1 MTSRR
6 EFLTGASAA
15 GLLSSFTIPGIAV
28 AAANTHKRFV
38 LVILRGGM
46 DGLAAFPPIG
56 DPNYQSLRGGL
67 AQSASNAIALDRSF
81 SMHKSLEPL
90 MKHYRKG
97 HMAIAHAV
105 AVPQRTRS
113 HFDAQNVLENGA
125 AKAHLMQDGWLN
137 RALSVIDS
145 QEQRLGLSVGYS
157 TPPVMRGTTPT
168 ASWAPARIPP
178 SPADLLDTLGNLYQS
193 DPVLSRAL
201 NEGRRAQAMTGAV
214 LGDTKMKRGNM
225 RSPGRFRSLAESAG
239 RLLAAEQGA
248 RIAVI
253 EMGGWDTHANQGTT
267 TGRLARNL
275 GLLAQGLDELSLRL
289 TPVWQDTVIC
299 VVTEFGRTVRMN
311 GSNGTDHG
319 TASAAMLL
327 GGAVAG
333 GRVATRW
340 PGLSDAALYDGRDLA
355 PTSDMRGLFKTVLRD
370 HLGLPTGI
378 LERKVFPD
386 SKNAAPL
393 PGNLIGI

>member
-1 MTSRR
+1 M
-6 EFLTGASAA
+6 
-15 GLLSSFTIPGIAV
+15 AV
-28 AAANTHKRFV
+28 
-38 LVILRGGM
+38 
-46 DGLAAFPPIG
+46 
-56 DPNYQSLRGGL
+56 
-67 AQSASNAIALDRSF
+67 
-81 SMHKSLEPL
+81 
-90 MKHYRKG
+90 
-97 HMAIAHAV
+97 AHAV

-193 DPVLSRAL
+193 DPVLGRAL

>member
-6 EFLTGASAA
+6 EFLIGASAA
-15 GLLSSFTIPGIAV
+15 GLLSSFAIPGIAV

-67 AQSASNAIALDRSF
+67 AQSAKNAIALDRTF

-97 HMAIAHAV
+97 HMAVAHAV

-193 DPVLSRAL
+193 DPVLGRAL

-214 LGDTKMKRGNM
+214 LGDSKMKRGNM

-327 GGAVAG
+327 GGAVAAP
-333 GRVATRW
+333 RCIASKHMPSDTATT
-340 PGLSDAALYDGRDLA
+340 PAQ
-355 PTSDMRGLFKTVLRD
+355 PTFPRFSFK
-370 HLGLPTGI
+370 I
-378 LERKVFPD
+378 K
-386 SKNAAPL
+386 
-393 PGNLIGI
+393 

>member
-6 EFLTGASAA
+6 NFLIGASAA
-15 GLLSSFTIPGIAV
+15 SLWGTLATPGIAV
-28 AAANTHKRFV
+28 AATNTQKRFV
-38 LVILRGGM
+38 LVVLRGGM

-67 AQSASNAIALDRSF
+67 AQSANSATALDGTF

-90 MKHYRKG
+90 IKHYNNG
-97 HMAIAHAV
+97 HMAVIHAV

-125 AKAHLMQDGWLN
+125 NKAHLLQDGWLN
-137 RALSVIDS
+137 RALSVIDAK
-145 QEQRLGLSVGYS
+145 EQRLGLSVGYS

-178 SPADLLDTLGNLYQS
+178 SPTHLLDTLGSLYQG
-193 DPVLSRAL
+193 DPVLGQAL

-214 LGDTKMKRGNM
+214 LGNTKMKRGNM
-225 RSPGRFRSLAESAG
+225 RSPGRFKSLAESAG
-239 RLLAAEQGA
+239 RLLAADQGA

-253 EMGGWDTHANQGTT
+253 EMGGWDTHANQGAT

-275 GLLAQGLDELSLRL
+275 GLLANGLNELSLQL
-289 TPVWQDTVIC
+289 APVWQDTVIC

-311 GSNGTDHG
+311 GSRGTDHG
-319 TASAAMLL
+319 TAGAAILL

-333 GRVATRW
+333 GRVSTRW
-340 PGLSDAALYDGRDLA
+340 PGLDPTALYGGRDLA
-355 PTSDMRGLFKTVLRD
+355 ATSDMRGLFKIVLRD
-370 HLGLPTGI
+370 HLNIPSRVLD
-378 LERKVFPD
+378 RKVFPD
-386 SKNAAPL
+386 SKSAKAP
-393 PGNLIGI
+393 PGRLIRT

>member
-67 AQSASNAIALDRSF
+67 AQSAKNAIALDRTF

-193 DPVLSRAL
+193 DPVLGRAL